1 MVRIFKGSCLAKRI
15 LAVVSQQGL
24 VLVSMAVVV
33 SPFGFS
39 EMQGE
44 GESGQV
50 WEPVCRLFHWTSVAK
65 RAVV

>member
-39 EMQGE
+39 GMQGE
-44 GESGQV
+44 G
-50 WEPVCRLFHWTSVAK
+50 
-65 RAVV
+65 